1 MASCGPLWS
10 TFVRS
15 IFGLLYPQV
24 ERLEEEK
31 LELRRKLVNL
41 QLSEVGSR
49 RDDGSKGAEKD
60 EERRR
65 EGEQRGLEE
74 TDGAMDNLQ
83 PVVDQLRTQ
92 VYYMYVWQNGDC
104 EFKSL

>member
-1 MASCGPLWS
+1 MVHKCGLCFHWSFVAYFGQLWS
-10 TFVRS
+10 IMVY
-15 IFGLLYPQV
+15 FGLLYLQV
-24 ERLEEEK
+24 ERLDEEK

-49 RDDGSKGAEKD
+49 RDDGSNGADKE

-65 EGEQRGLEE
+65 GGKQRELEK
-74 TDGAMDNLQ
+74 TDSAMDDLQ

-92 VYYMYVWQNGDC
+92 V
-104 EFKSL
+104 